1 MSHANEAH
9 ATLSEIERR
18 LEMLDRSVMH
28 IANHEMHDSTAKAL
42 GGATYELGTILSRV
56 REAKS
61 QLEQDLN
68 PDE

>member
-18 LEMLDRSVMH
+18 LEMMDRSLLQ
-28 IANHEMHDSTAKAL
+28 IANNEMHDATAKAL
-42 GGATYELGTILSRV
+42 GGCSYETSTLLDLV
-56 REAKS
+56 REAKG

-68 PDE
+68 S